1 MKVLIATFIAG
12 TLCACVQSQIG
23 GSRNTALRSLPLT
36 KAELAQLPL
45 TDRWA
50 PLLEPGALPPS
61 VPYEFRGIR
70 IGDQMKEAKQK
81 FLSWKIPSLPFKPG
95 LCGSD
100 GIYRME
106 TCTDVLE
113 TGQYVNMTMLD
124 QKVAQIY
131 VSTDSRTDGNT
142 YDSYMLTLAKKYGK
156 PENTDMKQRRGGL
169 ANEFSGESLRWS
181 KGDQYIKTS
190 RDERAF
196 TIGSESL
203 DLEMDELEKAA
214 VLSEFRTAAGGSA
227 APTSG
232 KQ

>member
-1 MKVLIATFIAG
+1 MKVLIALFIAS
-12 TLCACVQSQIG
+12 TLCLSMQSQVG
-23 GSRNTALRSLPLT
+23 GSRNSGKQILPLT
-36 KAELAQLPL
+36 QAQAAQLPL
-45 TDRWA
+45 TTRSV
-50 PLLEPGALPPS
+50 LQLESGALPPS

-70 IGDQMKEAKQK
+70 IGDQMKEAMRK

-113 TGQYVNMTMLD
+113 TGQYVNMTILD

-131 VSTDSRTDGNT
+131 VSTDSRTGENQ
-142 YDSYMLTLAKKYGK
+142 YDRYVLTLAEKYGR
-156 PENTDMKQRRGGL
+156 PDNLDIGQNRSDL
-169 ANEFSGESLRWS
+169 ANKFSGERLRWS
-181 KGDQYIKTS
+181 KGGQYIKAS

-203 DLEMDELEKAA
+203 DVEMDKLEKTQQ
-214 VLSEFRTAAGGSA
+214 F
-227 APTSG
+227 
-232 KQ
+232 

>member
-1 MKVLIATFIAG
+1 MKILIALFTAS
-12 TLCACVQSQIG
+12 TLCLSMQSQVG
-23 GSRNTALRSLPLT
+23 GSRNSAKQILPLT
-36 KAELAQLPL
+36 QAQVAQLPL
-45 TDRWA
+45 TTRSV
-50 PLLEPGALPPS
+50 PLLEPGTLPPS

-70 IGDQMKEAKQK
+70 IGDRMKEAKQK

-113 TGQYVNMTMLD
+113 TGQYVNMTILD

-131 VSTDSRTDGNT
+131 VSTDSRKGGNMYDG
-142 YDSYMLTLAKKYGK
+142 YVLTLAEKYGR
-156 PENTDMKQRRGGL
+156 PDRVDTPQSRSGF
-169 ANEFSGESLRWS
+169 ANEFSGERLRWS
-181 KGDQYIKTS
+181 QGEQYINAN

-203 DLEMDELEKAA
+203 DVEMDKLEKRHQ
-214 VLSEFRTAAGGSA
+214 F
-227 APTSG
+227 
-232 KQ
+232 